1 MFIDENMYY
10 ILMEWQHLLFSLV
23 LWNIGSSCPF
33 FSLLVV
39 HRLFPGSIR
48 SFPIW
53 QPAPFM
59 TGEEEKN
66 LCNNS
71 VRMFEKRQM
80 MIYERER
87 KSEKKEYI
95 YVYIILLF
103 FYFIMD
109 ILITLS
115 ELNRGVLLLLV
126 WWDERG
132 LLLCSAGRE
141 EEKNRF
147 FFHIHWISMID
158 SGRNLGY
165 LCMIHIE

>member
-1 MFIDENMYY
+1 
-10 ILMEWQHLLFSLV
+10 
-23 LWNIGSSCPF
+23 
-33 FSLLVV
+33 
-39 HRLFPGSIR
+39 
-48 SFPIW
+48 
-53 QPAPFM
+53 M

-126 WWDERG
+126 
-132 LLLCSAGRE
+132 
-141 EEKNRF
+141 
-147 FFHIHWISMID
+147 
-158 SGRNLGY
+158 
-165 LCMIHIE
+165 